1 VTSRISGV
9 KYQVIKD
16 FLYPDV
22 AERLSSHIEN
32 AKPDQWKHYYKFGPD
47 DRPLYSD
54 NTIKDE
60 FLKANIY
67 KKLEESLLE
76 GHFTYRLKRLV
87 KCTDESCDCA
97 MCYLRKEIL
106 STPDFLQFIGD
117 LAKIEGLQ
125 LVEDFGSI
133 YGHGDFLSIH
143 PDPNFDVAF
152 ILNLSKDWKYEYGG
166 CLTVFDKEDPV
177 VILPEYNSLVL
188 LYLGEDGVDHYISE
202 VSKLAPGP
210 RMAVSG
216 WFSRPQ
222 NSS

>member
-1 VTSRISGV
+1 M
-9 KYQVIKD
+9 KYQVIKE
-16 FLYPDV
+16 FLHPDV
-22 AERLSSHIEN
+22 AQRISSHIEN
-32 AKPDQWKHYYKFGPD
+32 AKSSEWKHYYKFGPSE
-47 DRPLYSD
+47 RPMYSD
-54 NTIKDE
+54 NTIRDE
-60 FLKANIY
+60 FLKQNIY

-87 KCTDESCDCA
+87 KCTDESCECA
-97 MCYLRKEIL
+97 ICYLRKEIL
-106 STPDFLQFIGD
+106 STPDFLQFIGG

-125 LVEDFGSI
+125 LVEDFASV

-202 VSKLAPGP
+202 VSNLAPEP

>member
-1 VTSRISGV
+1 M

-16 FLYPDV
+16 FLRDDV
-22 AERLSSHIEN
+22 AETLSAHIEN
-32 AKPDQWKHYYKFGPD
+32 AKSDQWKHYYKFGTD

-60 FLKANIY
+60 FLKASIY
-67 KKLEESLLE
+67 KKLEESLLA

-87 KCTDESCDCA
+87 KCTDKNCVCDLCSF
-97 MCYLRKEIL
+97 RKEIL
-106 STPDFLQFIGD
+106 NSPDFLQFIGG
-117 LAKIEGLQ
+117 LANIEGLQ
-125 LVEDFGSI
+125 LVEDFGSV

-166 CLTVFDKEDPV
+166 CLTVFDEERPV

-188 LYLGEDGVDHYISE
+188 LYLGEDGVNHYISE
-202 VSKLAPGP
+202 VSKLAPKP

-222 NSS
+222 NNS